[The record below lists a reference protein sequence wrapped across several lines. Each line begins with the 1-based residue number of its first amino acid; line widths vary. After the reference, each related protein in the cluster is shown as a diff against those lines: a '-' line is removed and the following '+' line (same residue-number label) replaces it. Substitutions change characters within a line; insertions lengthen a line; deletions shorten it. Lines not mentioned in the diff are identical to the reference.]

1 VKEAA
6 MTDLMQKLLR
16 PANPQATRILFL
28 ARSAPMAPDYAVASY
43 PGDGGYPAYYHRI
56 FHALRDLGYG
66 VTTSNQCRALLTE
79 AQDADLVFSL
89 YNRMAIDNP
98 EVFVAATCE
107 FLHLPMIGA
116 KPNIRALAEDKWMTK
131 HFVRSLGLPV
141 SEGAIFSRAE
151 DFAAPP
157 FAGPYFVKNRFG
169 AASEGVSED
178 SIQDDWAGAKKA
190 AEKLFARGMAVL
202 VERYAPGVDVT
213 LPVIGADDP
222 VILDLVRPCSDRA
235 GEIITE
241 DLKRDDPLG
250 YALYDAGAHYGAFAE
265 DARKLW
271 AAAGPIDYLRLD
283 YRFDEKTGR
292 RVFLE
297 FNICC
302 HIGRSGAI
310 CLAASRKGL
319 TQADLLGH
327 IVEYSLRRHW
337 RAVETRK
344 WVR

>member
-1 VKEAA
+1 
-6 MTDLMQKLLR
+6 MNDLTPKLLR
-16 PANPQATRILFL
+16 PANPEGTRIFFL
-28 ARSAPMAPDYAVASY
+28 ARSAPMAPDYVVAAY

-56 FHALRDLGYG
+56 YEALRALGYG
-66 VTTSNQCRALLTE
+66 VTTSNQCRALYAE
-79 AQDADLVFSL
+79 AHEIDLVFSL

-98 EVFVAATCE
+98 EIFVAATCE

-141 SEGAIFSRAE
+141 SDGAIYARSE
-151 DFAAPP
+151 DLTPP
-157 FAGPYFVKNRFG
+157 AFAGPYFVKNRFG

-178 SIQDDWAGAKKA
+178 SIQDDWQGARKV

-222 VILDLVRPCSDRA
+222 IILPLVQPRSDRA
-235 GEIITE
+235 GEIVTE
-241 DLKRDDPLG
+241 ELKRDDPLG
-250 YALYDAGAHYGAFAE
+250 YQLFDAGAGYAAFAE

-283 YRFDEKTGR
+283 YRFDEKTGQ

-310 CLAASRKGL
+310 CLAAAQRGL

-337 RAVETRK
+337 RAVEARR
-344 WVR
+344 WVG